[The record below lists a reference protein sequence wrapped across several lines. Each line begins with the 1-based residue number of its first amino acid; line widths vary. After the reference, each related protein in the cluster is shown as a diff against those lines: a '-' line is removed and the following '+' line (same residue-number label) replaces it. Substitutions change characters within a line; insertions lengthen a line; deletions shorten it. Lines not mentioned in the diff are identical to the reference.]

1 MDFTFGRRLL
11 KYLRTDCTIFLF
23 PANEI
28 CSNNR
33 IPLGGKLI
41 IENAGWKVNFCV
53 QLFLQTC
60 IVATGNFGHSNIL
73 IVALLLSLLDD
84 RFFYGTKKG
93 ESGKTDIVEQIF
105 NVALWAGVIYAV
117 VKLYGLKYIGG
128 VLQAEISKNVFRQF
142 KLVLSVFFR
151 FY

>member
-1 MDFTFGRRLL
+1 M
-11 KYLRTDCTIFLF
+11 
-23 PANEI
+23 
-28 CSNNR
+28 
-33 IPLGGKLI
+33 
-41 IENAGWKVNFCV
+41 
-53 QLFLQTC
+53 
-60 IVATGNFGHSNIL
+60 
-73 IVALLLSLLDD
+73 ALLLSLLDD